1 MARSNILSVQILKSR
16 REKRSRNEKPVE
28 DTFPSRSTTPAIL
41 RRQNSSN
48 QALIVRSVQISEEFE
63 LQTPVE
69 LSRNMKWWFSV
80 SGTRSEKKSEKW
92 RKLEVRMKN
101 SGQNPFYIRNS
112 EVRVRVAPVS
122 ASRTR
127 VSVSCTVNLGHW
139 FDPLRVASM
148 GAGRTQV
155 HRLVTAVI
163 HLSSEQ
169 SRLFAGAGRTG
180 YLLFPENDK
189 IGCESHPPV
198 RVALGNYYFWKM
210 INLGASRIHQCGS
223 HSIMIFPVLL
233 FWP

>member
-16 REKRSRNEKPVE
+16 REKRSTNEKPVE
-28 DTFPSRSTTPAIL
+28 DTFPSRSTIPTVL
-41 RRQNSSN
+41 CRQNSSN
-48 QALIVRSVQISEEFE
+48 QALIVRSVKSSEEYE
-63 LQTPVE
+63 LQIPVE
-69 LSRNMKWWFSV
+69 LSRDMKGWFSV

-155 HRLVTAVI
+155 HRLVTAVV
-163 HLSSEQ
+163 HLYCEQ
-169 SRLFAGAGRTG
+169 SRLFAGVGRTG

-198 RVALGNYYFWKM
+198 RVALGNYYFRKM
-210 INLGASRIHQCGS
+210 INLGASRTHECEPYSVLFLPI
-223 HSIMIFPVLL
+223 LL